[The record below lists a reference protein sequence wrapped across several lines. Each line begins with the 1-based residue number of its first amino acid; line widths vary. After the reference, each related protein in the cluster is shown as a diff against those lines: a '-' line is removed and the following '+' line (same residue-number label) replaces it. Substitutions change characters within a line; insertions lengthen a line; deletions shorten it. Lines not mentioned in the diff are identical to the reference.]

1 MGANQLKS
9 TLRGPN
15 NILFKD
21 GQYIRFK
28 TPSFKLGGTVMGDRT
43 IDSVGNVIVE
53 DLTNN
58 YKAVLIMST
67 FQSKG
72 FFNKKV
78 SGKKDDFV
86 GLIYESTPLDIDH
99 TF

>member
-1 MGANQLKS
+1 
-9 TLRGPN
+9 
-15 NILFKD
+15 
-21 GQYIRFK
+21 
-28 TPSFKLGGTVMGDRT
+28 MGDRT
-43 IDSVGNVIVE
+43 IDAVGNVFVE

-86 GLIYESTPLDIDH
+86 GLIYESNPIDADQS
-99 TF
+99 FS